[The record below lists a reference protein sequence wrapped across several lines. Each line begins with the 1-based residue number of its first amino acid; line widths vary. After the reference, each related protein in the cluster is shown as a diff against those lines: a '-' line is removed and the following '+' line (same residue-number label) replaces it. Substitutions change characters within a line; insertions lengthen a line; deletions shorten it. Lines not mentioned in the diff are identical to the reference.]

1 MKLFGMNIVDAIL
14 YSNFL
19 CILNKET
26 LILSSNLNFF
36 QPFTFCFIS
45 FGIFILWHISIIY
58 YIRIP
63 GDTVKPYQTHC
74 DFILKDET
82 KHISTN
88 Y

>member
-1 MKLFGMNIVDAIL
+1 MKLFGMNIVEAIL

-26 LILSSNLNFF
+26 LILSRNLNFY

-45 FGIFILWHISIIY
+45 FGIFILRYISIIY
-58 YIRIP
+58 YICIT
-63 GDTVKPYQTHC
+63 GDPVKPSQTHC
-74 DFILKDET
+74 DLILNDET